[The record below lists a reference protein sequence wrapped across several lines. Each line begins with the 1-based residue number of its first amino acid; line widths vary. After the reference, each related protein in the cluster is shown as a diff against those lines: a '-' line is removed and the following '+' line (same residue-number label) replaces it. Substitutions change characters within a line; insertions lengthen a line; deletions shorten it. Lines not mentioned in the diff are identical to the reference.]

1 MSYFLMKSNHSN
13 KTLNE
18 SNRPTGPIKKGQSLT
33 ILQLLRVFN
42 PVNKGFI
49 ELEDMV
55 YHI

>member
-1 MSYFLMKSNHSN
+1 MRSNHSN

-18 SNRPTGPIKKGQSLT
+18 SNRQSVPIKKGQSLT
-33 ILQLLRVFN
+33 VLQLLRVFN
-42 PVNKGFI
+42 TGNKGFI